1 MQKKEPEVIVWV
13 YILVSGIFTFYIFDF
28 WFFASQN
35 KFNQSINCYNKL
47 IYELSSDISHPSVNI
62 TTLLVMLLL

>member
-13 YILVSGIFTFYIFDF
+13 YILVSGIFTFFDF